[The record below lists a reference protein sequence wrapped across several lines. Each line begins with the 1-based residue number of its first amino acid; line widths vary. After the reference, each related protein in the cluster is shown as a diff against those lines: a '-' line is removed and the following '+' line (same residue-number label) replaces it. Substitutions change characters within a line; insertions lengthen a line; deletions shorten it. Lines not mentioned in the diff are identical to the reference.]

1 MQLGGRQNEQHMLG
15 RLLKRLE
22 QRIERADREHMHL
35 VDDEH
40 TFFDLCGGIARLI
53 TQVADIVHAVVGS
66 RVDLGHIEHRA
77 VQNAAARRAL
87 VARVA
92 VHRVL
97 AVDRACQDLGAGG
110 LARAARAGEQ
120 VGMAQPPGLELRA
133 QGIRDM
139 LLADHVR
146 ERLRPPLAV

>member
-1 MQLGGRQNEQHMLG
+1 MFG
-15 RLLKRLE
+15 RLLERLE
-22 QRIERADREHMHL
+22 QRVKCADREHVHL

-40 TFFDLCGGIARLI
+40 TLFDLRRGITRLI

-66 RVDLGHIEHRA
+66 RVDLGHIKHRA

-97 AVDRACQDLGAGG
+97 AVDRARQDLGAGG

-139 LLADHVR
+139 LLADHVCK
-146 ERLRPPLAV
+146 RLRPPLAV